1 MTASS
6 SSITPIQAHLRAL
19 LSEPAAPPRA
29 HDLGAWNTIADE
41 LAAIPDLAA
50 RRRAFDAAAKT
61 SAGLRQVLNG
71 APAQPARAPETRDDS
86 LHIPALPDVATAV
99 YAHEAPCAQWLDD
112 YTAFAV
118 QAAPKTPRSFHVAAG
133 LFAISCAVARR
144 LMFPVADTVIYPN
157 IYILFVADSTRYAKS
172 TGFRILRKTFARAGL
187 AHLLLPQ
194 RMTPQ
199 AMIEDLSL
207 NVPGGYHLADEQTRQ
222 QWLLERSFAA
232 QRGWALDEAQ
242 GLFDSF
248 DQDFNTGL
256 LPMILDFYECP
267 DETTEQTKS
276 RWRVTVRDIYLS
288 FFGAST
294 PAGMRKHFANQT
306 LWDNGLWARMA
317 LLTPTEPPNWK
328 FWPPTVNTPAAV
340 TEGLQRVAALFP
352 TPQASL
358 WEQETSEGRQKK
370 IRVTGAEPPS
380 AALLAPGVW
389 DAWETYSRA
398 VGFDLL
404 DQAPPELQP
413 PYGRLGTQALKIA
426 MLLAAMDTTELP
438 VRIELRHFARAQRIV
453 EGWRESLHRIRATA
467 AKAQEE
473 TMLERVQS
481 RLIDAW
487 PDTVLTRDIYRPLNL
502 SVKLARQLLE
512 ELVTQGMAEKVLA
525 IGGNGRQVEAW
536 RAAEGRSVSV
546 SNI

>member
-6 SSITPIQAHLRAL
+6 TQPITAIQAHLRAL
-19 LSEPAAPPRA
+19 LTTQDAPARPADFGP
-29 HDLGAWNTIADE
+29 WNGYLDE
-41 LAAIPDLAA
+41 LAAIPALPD
-50 RRRAFDAAAKT
+50 RRLAFDATAKT
-61 SAGLRQVLNG
+61 TPSLRQILNG
-71 APAQPARAPETRDDS
+71 STPTPTPARTPHTDV
-86 LHIPALPDVATAV
+86 PALPNAATAI
-99 YAHEAPCAQWLDD
+99 YAYTAPCAQWLDD
-112 YTAFAV
+112 YVAYAI

-133 LFAISCAVARR
+133 LFAISCAIARR
-144 LMFPVADTVIYPN
+144 LMFPVSDTVIYPN
-157 IYILFVADSTRYAKS
+157 LYLLFCADSTQYAKS

-187 AHLLLPQ
+187 THLLLPQ

-207 NVPGGYHLADEQTRQ
+207 NVPGSYHLADEHTRQ
-222 QWLLERSFAA
+222 QWLLERAFAA

-317 LLTPTEPPNWK
+317 LLTPTEPPSWK
-328 FWPPTVNTPAAV
+328 FWPPSVTTPTAV
-340 TEGLQRVAALFP
+340 TDGLQRVAYLFP
-352 TPQASL
+352 VPSASL
-358 WEQETSEGRQKK
+358 REVETSDGKQKK
-370 IRVTGAEPPS
+370 VRINGAQPPA
-380 AALLAPGVW
+380 AALLAAGVW
-389 DAWETYSRA
+389 EAWEAYSRA

-404 DQAPPELQP
+404 DHVQPELRP
-413 PYGRLGTQALKIA
+413 PYGRLGTQAIKVA
-426 MLLAAMDTTELP
+426 MLLAAIDTDEPP
-438 VRIELRHFARAQRIV
+438 VTIQLRHFARAQQIV

-467 AKAQEE
+467 AQAQEE
-473 TMLERVQS
+473 TMLDRIQS
-481 RLIDAW
+481 RLVDAY
-487 PDTVLTRDIYRPLNL
+487 PEPVLTRDIYRPLSL

-512 ELVTQGMAEKVLA
+512 ELVTQGHAEKVMTT
-525 IGGNGRQVEAW
+525 GGNGRQVEAW
-536 RAAEGRSVSV
+536 RATETRSVSV
-546 SNI
+546 SSV